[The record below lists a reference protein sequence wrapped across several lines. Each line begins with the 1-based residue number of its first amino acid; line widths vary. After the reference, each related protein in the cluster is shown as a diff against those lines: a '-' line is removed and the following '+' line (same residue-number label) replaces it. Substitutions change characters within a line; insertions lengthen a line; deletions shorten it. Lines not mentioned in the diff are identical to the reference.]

1 MAHGPLWHAE
11 PMDAADPTQTTPSKR
26 ELRAML
32 RAERRRRYGD
42 DEGAVR
48 RAAEGE
54 ALVRH
59 AAPLLGLV
67 TASLAATGA
76 ARVAAYHPT
85 PTEADVMPL
94 ATTLAALGA
103 QVVFPAAAGEEL
115 EWITW
120 DGHSPFLPSP
130 GKGFGREPEGE
141 RLGPHALE
149 RAVLVL
155 APAVAVDRT
164 GTRIGHGAGYYD
176 RALPHRPD
184 ETPVIAVIHPSE
196 LLASGSLPREE
207 HDVPIDAVLTA
218 EGLHVILDHPALR
231 GAARS

>member
-1 MAHGPLWHAE
+1 
-11 PMDAADPTQTTPSKR
+11 MDDVDPAQTAQLKR
-26 ELRAML
+26 ELRGRL

-42 DEGAVR
+42 DTGSRR

-59 AAPLLGLV
+59 AAPLLELV
-67 TASLAATGA
+67 TAALASTGV

-94 ATTLAALGA
+94 AAALASRGA
-103 QVVFPAAAGEEL
+103 QVVFPAAAGHEL

-120 DGHSPFLPSP
+120 DGHSAFLPSP

-149 RAVLVL
+149 QAVLVL

-176 RALPHRPD
+176 RALPHRPAG
-184 ETPVIAVIHPSE
+184 TPVVAVIHPSE
-196 LLASGSLPREE
+196 LLEPGTLPREA

-231 GAARS
+231 GIGRS